1 MSVSSTFLKKSLS
14 FWDRQKKKEKKIE
27 KWRHVTYTILKKLH
41 DKVLKAQLS
50 HSGA

>member
-14 FWDRQKKKEKKIE
+14 FWDRQKKKKKRE